1 MPRADAPATET
12 HDSGKGRE
20 RMSQQEQEMAA
31 VVATRTETASKLA
44 REQEYDIELEH
55 VTKRFGDFEAV
66 KDMQLMIRK
75 GEFFSLL
82 GPSGCGKTTTLR
94 MVAGFEQP
102 TEGEI
107 YLSNTPVAGV
117 PPYRRN
123 VNTVFQNYALF
134 PHLSVWEN
142 VAFGLKRKR
151 VEKNEIV
158 TRVGEALEMVEMGP
172 MKERKP
178 SQLSGGQ
185 QQRVALARALVN
197 RPTVLLLDEPL
208 GALDAKLRKAM
219 QLELKKLQS
228 DVGIT
233 FIYVTHDQE
242 EALTMSDRLA
252 VMSQGLVEQVGKPA
266 DIYENPESAFVANFI
281 GVSNIYLS
289 DVVSRSGDIAECKT
303 DKGLGVKVLVRG
315 QDVKAGDKVGIV
327 VRPEKLSILPVAQA
341 ADLADRQ
348 NVYDATV
355 KAVVYIG
362 SVTQFIVEIEGKH
375 LAQVLYQNLFH
386 TEREEWHQDQKVKV
400 AFWDDSCSLITDV
413 ERGMA
418 EKDLMG
424 EVVKRM

>member
-1 MPRADAPATET
+1 MSLDPET
-12 HDSGKGRE
+12 
-20 RMSQQEQEMAA
+20 
-31 VVATRTETASKLA
+31 
-44 REQEYDIELEH
+44 YDIEIEH
-55 VTKRFGDFEAV
+55 VTKRFGDFTAV
-66 KDMQLMIRK
+66 KDMDLKIRK
-75 GEFFSLL
+75 GEFFSML

-107 YLSNTPVAGV
+107 YVANMPVAGV
-117 PPYRRN
+117 PPYKRP

-134 PHLSVWEN
+134 PHLNVWEN
-142 VAFGLKRKR
+142 VAFGLKRQKAPGHEIKQR
-151 VEKNEIV
+151 VQ
-158 TRVGEALEMVEMGP
+158 EALEMVEMDK
-172 MKERKP
+172 MVQRRP

-228 DVGIT
+228 EVGIT

-252 VMSQGLVEQVGKPA
+252 VMSQGLVEQVGRPI

-289 DVVSRSGDIAECKT
+289 DVVSVSGGTAECRT
-303 DKGLGVKVLVRG
+303 DQGLAVKVMCGRHQVS
-315 QDVKAGDKVGIV
+315 AGHKVGV
-327 VRPEKLSILPVAQA
+327 VIRPEKLFITPV
-341 ADLADRQ
+341 DDVHEMEDRQ
-348 NVYDATV
+348 NIYDGSI

-362 SVTQFIVEIEGKH
+362 SITQFIVDVGGKH
-375 LAQVLYQNLFH
+375 LAQVLQQNLYH
-386 TEREEWHQDQKVKV
+386 AERTEWQQEQKVRV
-400 AFWDDSCSLITDV
+400 ACWTDSCSLITDV
-413 ERGMA
+413 EKGMA

-424 EVVKRM
+424 EVVRRF